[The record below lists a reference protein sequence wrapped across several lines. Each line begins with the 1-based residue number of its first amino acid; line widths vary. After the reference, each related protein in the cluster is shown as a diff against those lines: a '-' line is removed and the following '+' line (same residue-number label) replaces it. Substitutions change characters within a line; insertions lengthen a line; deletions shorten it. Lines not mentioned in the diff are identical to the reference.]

1 MARSSSTSADLS
13 GERPDNTGPILQATQ
28 NASKRAKKASL
39 DSSSQIQTTTSDGGK
54 LPPQNLNAER
64 SLLGSILIDDQVMVD
79 VADKISASDFYSP
92 AHRQIYAAM
101 IKLYQRHSPV
111 DLLTLSNELESM
123 VALTD
128 IGGPEYLSELTNFV
142 PSASHA
148 VEYANIIRE
157 ASVRR
162 NLTKAGKAIIDL
174 AYKADEDV
182 QSVLSQAE
190 ANLYSVSESS
200 QQSDMTSMESLLS
213 DAFEKMTYLHQNK
226 DKLRGVQTG
235 FKDLDKMTAGLQKSD
250 LIILAARPA
259 MGKSTLAQN
268 IAYNVASREK
278 KTVLFFSLEMSNAQV
293 IDRMISEASGVDSWN
308 IRTGNLTQEDFSR
321 ISDAMGEMSETPIK
335 FEDKPGMTV
344 LEMKVK
350 AQREAHKAPLG
361 LIVVDYLQL
370 MSGSKQYGDNR
381 VQEISEISRGLK
393 LMARELDVPVLAL
406 SQLSRSVEQRPDKRP
421 MLSDLRESG
430 SIEQDADIVMFVYR
444 EDYYNPDTDRKHI
457 TDLIIGK
464 HRNGPV
470 GTVELYFHPD
480 KLKFMSLE
488 KRKHD

>member
-13 GERPDNTGPILQATQ
+13 GERPGGETPLVEAALTT
-28 NASKRAKKASL
+28 APKRRRTRE
-39 DSSSQIQTTTSDGGK
+39 SQIQTTTESGGK
-54 LPPQNLNAER
+54 LPPQNLSAER
-64 SLLGSILIDDQVMVD
+64 SLLGSILIDDEALVD
-79 VADKISASDFYSP
+79 VADKIAANDFYDRK
-92 AHRQIYAAM
+92 HRQIFGAM
-101 IKLYQRHSPV
+101 VKLYQKHSPI
-111 DLLTLSNELESM
+111 DMLTVSNELKSQGILDE
-123 VALTD
+123 A
-128 IGGPEYLSELTNFV
+128 GGVEYLSDLTNYV
-142 PSASHA
+142 PSAAHA
-148 VEYANIIRE
+148 VEYARIVRE
-157 ASVRR
+157 AAVRR
-162 NLTKAGKAIIDL
+162 NLTKAGEKIADL
-174 AYKADEDV
+174 AYKTDEDV
-182 QSVLSQAE
+182 ESILSQAE
-190 ANLYSVSESS
+190 ADLYSVSEDS
-200 QQSDMTSMESLLS
+200 QQNEMVGLESLLS

-268 IAYNVASREK
+268 IAYNVAMREK
-278 KTVLFFSLEMSNAQV
+278 KTVLFFSLEMSNSQV
-293 IDRMISEASGVDSWN
+293 VDRMISEASGVDSWN

-321 ISDAMGEMSETPIK
+321 ISDAMGEMSEIPLK

-344 LEMKVK
+344 MEMKTK
-350 AQREAHKAPLG
+350 AQREAHKGELG
-361 LIVVDYLQL
+361 LIVIDYLQL
-370 MSGSKQYGDNR
+370 MRGSRNFGDNR
-381 VQEISEISRGLK
+381 VQEISDISRGLK
-393 LMARELDVPVLAL
+393 LLAKELDVPVLAL
-406 SQLSRSVEQRPDKRP
+406 SQLSRSVEARPDKRP

-470 GTVELYFHPD
+470 GTVELYFHPE

>member
-1 MARSSSTSADLS
+1 MARTSSTSADLS
-13 GERPDNTGPILQATQ
+13 GERPGGETPLVEAALTT
-28 NASKRAKKASL
+28 APKHRRTRE
-39 DSSSQIQTTTSDGGK
+39 SQIQTTTESGGK
-54 LPPQNLNAER
+54 LPPQNLSAER
-64 SLLGSILIDDQVMVD
+64 SLLGSILIDDEALVD
-79 VADKISASDFYSP
+79 VADKIAANDFYDRK
-92 AHRQIYAAM
+92 HRQIFGAM
-101 IKLYQRHSPV
+101 VKLYQKHSPI
-111 DLLTLSNELESM
+111 DMLTVSNELKSQGILVE
-123 VALTD
+123 A
-128 IGGPEYLSELTNFV
+128 GGVEYLSDLTNYV
-142 PSASHA
+142 PSAAHA
-148 VEYANIIRE
+148 VEYARIVRE
-157 ASVRR
+157 AAVRR
-162 NLTKAGKAIIDL
+162 NLTKAGEKIADL
-174 AYKADEDV
+174 AYKTDEDV
-182 QSVLSQAE
+182 ESILSQAE
-190 ANLYSVSESS
+190 ADLYSVSEDS
-200 QQSDMTSMESLLS
+200 QQNEMVGLESLLS

-268 IAYNVASREK
+268 IAYNVAMREK
-278 KTVLFFSLEMSNAQV
+278 KTVLFFSLEMSNSQV
-293 IDRMISEASGVDSWN
+293 VDRMISEASGVDSWN

-321 ISDAMGEMSETPIK
+321 ISDAMGEMSEIPLK

-344 LEMKVK
+344 MEMKTK
-350 AQREAHKAPLG
+350 AQREAHKGELG
-361 LIVVDYLQL
+361 LIVIDYLQL
-370 MSGSKQYGDNR
+370 MRGSRNFGDNR
-381 VQEISEISRGLK
+381 VQEISDISRGLK
-393 LMARELDVPVLAL
+393 LLAKELDVPVLAL
-406 SQLSRSVEQRPDKRP
+406 SQLSRSVEARPDKRP

-470 GTVELYFHPD
+470 GTVELYFHPE

>member
-13 GERPDNTGPILQATQ
+13 GERPGGETPLVEAALTTTP
-28 NASKRAKKASL
+28 KRRYTHE
-39 DSSSQIQTTTSDGGK
+39 SQIQTTTESGGK
-54 LPPQNLNAER
+54 LPPQNLSAER
-64 SLLGSILIDDQVMVD
+64 SLLGSILIDDEALVD
-79 VADKISASDFYSP
+79 VADKIAANDFYDRK
-92 AHRQIYAAM
+92 HRQIFGAM
-101 IKLYQRHSPV
+101 VKLYQKHSPI
-111 DLLTLSNELESM
+111 DMLTVSNELKSQGILDE
-123 VALTD
+123 A
-128 IGGPEYLSELTNFV
+128 GGVEYLSDLTNYV
-142 PSASHA
+142 PSAAHA
-148 VEYANIIRE
+148 VEYARIVRE
-157 ASVRR
+157 AAVRR
-162 NLTKAGKAIIDL
+162 NLTKAGEKIADL
-174 AYKADEDV
+174 AYKTDEDV
-182 QSVLSQAE
+182 ESILSQAE
-190 ANLYSVSESS
+190 ADLYSVSEDS
-200 QQSDMTSMESLLS
+200 QQNEMVGLESLLS

-268 IAYNVASREK
+268 IAYNVAMREK
-278 KTVLFFSLEMSNAQV
+278 KTVLFFSLEMSNSQV
-293 IDRMISEASGVDSWN
+293 VDRMISEASGVDSWN

-321 ISDAMGEMSETPIK
+321 ISDAMGEMSEIPLK

-344 LEMKVK
+344 MEMKTK
-350 AQREAHKAPLG
+350 AQREAHKGELG
-361 LIVVDYLQL
+361 LIVIDYLQL
-370 MSGSKQYGDNR
+370 MRGSRNFGDNR
-381 VQEISEISRGLK
+381 VQEISDISRGLK
-393 LMARELDVPVLAL
+393 LLAKELDVPVLAL
-406 SQLSRSVEQRPDKRP
+406 SQLSRSVEARPDKRP

-470 GTVELYFHPD
+470 GTVELYFHPE

>member
-1 MARSSSTSADLS
+1 MAKSSSVTADLS
-13 GERPDNTGPILQATQ
+13 GGRNIDEPLVEAAMVTSPTYADDI
-28 NASKRAKKASL
+28 
-39 DSSSQIQTTTSDGGK
+39 SSHIQTRTENGGK
-54 LPPQNLNAER
+54 LPPQNIGVEK
-64 SLLGSILIDDQVMVD
+64 SLLGSVLLDDEVLVD
-79 VADKISASDFYSP
+79 IADKINAQDFYEP
-92 AHRQIYAAM
+92 RHRKIFAAM
-101 IKLYQRHSPV
+101 VKLYQKHSPV
-111 DLLTLSNELESM
+111 DLLTLGNELRASNSLEE
-123 VALTD
+123 
-128 IGGPEYLSELTNFV
+128 IGGPEYLGELTNYV
-142 PSASHA
+142 PSAAHA
-148 VEYANIIRE
+148 VEYANIVRE
-157 ASVRR
+157 AAIRR
-162 NLTKAGKAIIDL
+162 NLTKAGESIASL
-174 AYKADEDV
+174 AYKSDEDV
-182 QSVLSQAE
+182 QAILSQAE

-200 QQSDMTSMESLLS
+200 QQGDMESLESLLG
-213 DAFEKMTYLHQNK
+213 DAFEKMTYLHQHK

-268 IAYNVASREK
+268 IAFNVAMREK

-293 IDRMISEASGVDSWN
+293 VDRMISEASGVDSWN
-308 IRTGNLTQEDFSR
+308 IRTGNLTQDDFSK
-321 ISDAMGEMSETPIK
+321 ISDAMGEMSEIPIK

-361 LIVVDYLQL
+361 LIIVDYLQL
-370 MSGSKQYGDNR
+370 MSGSKNYGDNR

-393 LMARELDVPVLAL
+393 LIARELDVPVIAL
-406 SQLSRSVEQRPDKRP
+406 SQLSRSVESRPDKRP

-444 EDYYNPDTDRKHI
+444 EDYYNPDTERKHI

-470 GTVELYFHPD
+470 GTIELYFHPE

>member
-13 GERPDNTGPILQATQ
+13 DGRPGDQPLVEAAV
-28 NASKRAKKASL
+28 ASSV
-39 DSSSQIQTTTSDGGK
+39 DYSGTVETTTAEGGK
-54 LPPQNLNAER
+54 LPPQNLAAEM
-64 SLLGSILIDDQVMVD
+64 SLLGALLIDDETLVDIADQVK
-79 VADKISASDFYSP
+79 ADDFYDRRHQ
-92 AHRQIYAAM
+92 AIFKAIM
-101 IKLYQRHSPV
+101 KLYQKNARV
-111 DLLTLSNELESM
+111 DLLTVSSELSKAHQLDQ
-123 VALTD
+123 A
-128 IGGPEYLSELTNFV
+128 GGRSYLSDLTNTI

-148 VEYANIIRE
+148 VDYARIVRE

-162 NLTKAGKAIIDL
+162 KLTKAGEAISDL
-174 AYKADEDV
+174 ASKSADDIQEI
-182 QSVLSQAE
+182 LSQAE
-190 ANLYSVSESS
+190 ASLYAVSSGS
-200 QQSDMTSMESLLS
+200 QHSDMVSLESLLS
-213 DAFEKMTYLHQNK
+213 DAFEKMSNLQQNK
-226 DKLRGVQTG
+226 GELRGIRTG

-250 LIILAARPA
+250 LIVLAARPA

-268 IAYNVASREK
+268 IAYNVAMRERK
-278 KTVLFFSLEMSNAQV
+278 SVLFFSLEMSNSQV
-293 IDRMISEASGVDSWN
+293 VDRMVSEASGVDSWN
-308 IRTGNLTQEDFSR
+308 IRTGNLTQEDFSK
-321 ISDAMGEMSETPIK
+321 ISDTMAEMSEIPIK
-335 FEDKPGMTV
+335 FEDKPGMTM

-350 AQREAHKAPLG
+350 AQREAHKNPLG
-361 LIVVDYLQL
+361 LIIVDYLQL
-370 MSGSKQYGDNR
+370 MSGSRQYGDNR

-444 EDYYNPDTDRKHI
+444 EDYYNPDTERQHI

-470 GTVELYFHPD
+470 GTVELYFHPE

-488 KRKHD
+488 KRKHDK

>member
-13 GERPDNTGPILQATQ
+13 GERPGGETPLVEAALTT
-28 NASKRAKKASL
+28 APKHRRTRE
-39 DSSSQIQTTTSDGGK
+39 SQIQTTTESGGK
-54 LPPQNLNAER
+54 LPPQKPQCRTIHCWAQ
-64 SLLGSILIDDQVMVD
+64 SLLMTKRWLTLPTKLQLM
-79 VADKISASDFYSP
+79 IS
-92 AHRQIYAAM
+92 M
-101 IKLYQRHSPV
+101 IVSTVKFLERWSSYIRKHSPI
-111 DLLTLSNELESM
+111 DMLTVSNELKSQGILDE
-123 VALTD
+123 A
-128 IGGPEYLSELTNFV
+128 GGVEYLSDLTNYV
-142 PSASHA
+142 PSAAHA
-148 VEYANIIRE
+148 VEYARIVRE
-157 ASVRR
+157 AAVRR
-162 NLTKAGKAIIDL
+162 NLTKAGEKIADL
-174 AYKADEDV
+174 AYKTDEDV
-182 QSVLSQAE
+182 ESILSQAE
-190 ANLYSVSESS
+190 ADLYSVSEDS
-200 QQSDMTSMESLLS
+200 QQNEMVGLESLLS

-268 IAYNVASREK
+268 IAYNVAMREK
-278 KTVLFFSLEMSNAQV
+278 KTVLFFSLEMSNSQV
-293 IDRMISEASGVDSWN
+293 VDRMISEASGVDSWN

-321 ISDAMGEMSETPIK
+321 ISDAMGEMSEIPLK

-344 LEMKVK
+344 MEMKTK
-350 AQREAHKAPLG
+350 AQREAHKGELG
-361 LIVVDYLQL
+361 LIVIDYLQL
-370 MSGSKQYGDNR
+370 MRGSRNFGDNR
-381 VQEISEISRGLK
+381 VQEISDISRGLK
-393 LMARELDVPVLAL
+393 LLAKELDVPVLAL
-406 SQLSRSVEQRPDKRP
+406 SQLSRSVEARPDKRP

-470 GTVELYFHPD
+470 GTVELYFHPE